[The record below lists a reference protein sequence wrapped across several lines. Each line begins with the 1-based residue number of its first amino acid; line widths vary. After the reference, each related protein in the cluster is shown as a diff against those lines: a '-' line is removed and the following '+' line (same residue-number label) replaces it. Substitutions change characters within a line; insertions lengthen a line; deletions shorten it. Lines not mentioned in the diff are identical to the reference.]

1 MTDDPLWGKQTDLAV
16 RNFPVAR
23 RPLHTHV
30 AKSLAAVK
38 RHAASV
44 NASLGVSGVDE
55 ELAAAIA
62 DAARRVE
69 AGELDDHFPVDV
81 FQTGSG
87 TSTNMNVN
95 EVLARLVGDS
105 LEGRD
110 VHPNDHINAS
120 QSSNDTVPTAVRLA
134 VARQL
139 AEEVH
144 PAVESLARAF
154 RTMADRFRT
163 VVKAGRTHLMDAT
176 PVTVG
181 QEAAA
186 WAGLLERAV
195 ARSRADLEALGE
207 LPLGGTAVG
216 TGINAP
222 PGFAAAVIERLA
234 EETGLPLRPSDDPMV
249 QQGGQGA
256 LADASAGLRG
266 IAIALTK
273 IANDIRLLAS
283 GPSCGIGEL
292 LLPELQAGSSIMP
305 GKVNPVICE
314 SVNQVAARVFG
325 NDATVSYAAS
335 QGILELNTYLPVMAD
350 ALLESGA
357 LLANVCRIFEEF
369 CVAGIEV
376 DEQRCRDL
384 RRADLRAR
392 HGAQPDHRVRQGGGA
407 GEDRRAATALDHR
420 RGGRVGRARRGRG
433 AASPRP
439 DGDDRPSVVG
449 VGVAAGVPAS
459 SLSNASSRPLA
470 PKRNVCGVA
479 QPAPMI
485 VSARSR

>member
-62 DAARRVE
+62 DAAKRVE
-69 AGELDDHFPVDV
+69 AGELDEHFPVDV

-95 EVLARLVGDS
+95 EVLARLVADE

-139 AEEVH
+139 DDEVH
-144 PAVESLARAF
+144 PAVDSLAQAF
-154 RTMADRFRT
+154 RTMADRFRN

-195 ARSRADLEALGE
+195 ARSRADLDALGE

-357 LLANVCRIFEEF
+357 LLANVCRVFEEF

-376 DEQRCRDL
+376 DEQRCRDFAERTSAL
-384 RRADLRAR
+384 
-392 HGAQPDHRVRQGGGA
+392 
-407 GEDRRAATALDHR
+407 ATALNPIIGYAKAAELVKIAVQQR
-420 RGGRVGRARRGRG
+420 RSIIDVAIEAGVLDEAEARRVLDPMAMTGL
-433 AASPRP
+433 AA
-439 DGDDRPSVVG
+439 
-449 VGVAAGVPAS
+449 
-459 SLSNASSRPLA
+459 
-470 PKRNVCGVA
+470 
-479 QPAPMI
+479 Q
-485 VSARSR
+485 